1 MPLDSPVDRVAI
13 FKRGLEGLATVTGLS
28 LTTLACCNWLVI
40 QWLALLVSALAGTA
54 AFSFLA
60 RLEAPLLFAVLVILL
75 IASLLARDTF
85 SRILDLTLAA
95 LVLVLAVLLLAWRQN
110 PSVSW
115 NLPLLS
121 WLFVHRQQT
130 LFVAFAGTTGLRV
143 VHWSLSRRR
152 FMTRSTCCA
161 PAALATEHA
170 GLGELAPRTDTEKEQ
185 GR

>member
-1 MPLDSPVDRVAI
+1 MALDSLRNRLPTVA
-13 FKRGLEGLATVTGLS
+13 RGLEGLATVTGLS

-40 QWLALLVSALAGTA
+40 QWLALLLSALAGTA

-60 RLEAPLLFAVLVILL
+60 RLEAPLLLAVTVILVS
-75 IASLLARDTF
+75 ASLLARDSF

-110 PSVSW
+110 PTVLW

-161 PAALATEHA
+161 PPALATEHA
-170 GLGELAPRTDTEKEQ
+170 GLGELAPPTDTEKEQ